1 MNPKWEGMTD
11 DLIPQATAWRNAL
24 VDGSH
29 HQGRDGLRLNDGG
42 MCCLGV
48 LCDTLDPS
56 RWTTFQGIW
65 YWGPDDVFPPSETM
79 KQFGLTETGTRM
91 DGEFWT
97 INGTE
102 FSSLSF
108 ANDRDGIT
116 HAHIADA
123 LTEYF
128 GLDPYVAAEDQ

>member
-1 MNPKWEGMTD
+1 MNPKWDGMTD

-29 HQGRDGLRLNDGG
+29 HQGQKRLRLNDGG

-65 YWGPDDVFPPSETM
+65 YWGPDDVFPPSKTM
-79 KQFGLTETGTRM
+79 EVSECIASSVDEILIVPFLIVMVPSLTIVFGWL
-91 DGEFWT
+91 
-97 INGTE
+97 
-102 FSSLSF
+102 
-108 ANDRDGIT
+108 
-116 HAHIADA
+116 
-123 LTEYF
+123 
-128 GLDPYVAAEDQ
+128 

>member
-1 MNPKWEGMTD
+1 MNPKWDGMTD

-29 HQGRDGLRLNDGG
+29 HQGRDRLRNRENG

-56 RWTTFQGIW
+56 RWTTFQGVW
-65 YWGPDDVFPPSETM
+65 RWGPDYAFPPSETM
-79 KQFGLTETGTRM
+79 ETFGLTENGIRM
-91 DGEFWT
+91 DDKFWT

-108 ANDRDGIT
+108 ANDTDGIT

>member
-56 RWTTFQGIW
+56 RWTKNQDVW
-65 YWGPDDVFPPSETM
+65 HWGPDYWFPPTETM
-79 KQFGLTETGTRM
+79 ETFGMTSYGIRI
-91 DGEFWT
+91 DGKFWT